1 MTTFYTPSGYS
12 GSAELTA
19 DSGLIIQE
27 QGLWRYRQNG
37 YNDGATF
44 GLSLTF
50 PPPSAGGLLHLTATN
65 WNIAVVGNQL
75 TEYID
80 PDTSQVYPAST
91 CRISV
96 TGQWVVIRQPNS
108 NSWNSI
114 GVEWYG
120 KTSTDRGER
129 EMTPY
134 LLNFTSPKSTYLIQ
148 GADVNGGALDT
159 FSTYEFFCRIVES
172 TQGKNSNKEYQSNTI
187 SRPVWAYTYSKS
199 WQI

>member
-1 MTTFYTPSGYS
+1 MTTFYTPPGYS

-50 PPPSAGGLLHLTATN
+50 PTPSDGGLLHVTATN

-129 EMTPY
+129 EMNPY
-134 LLNFTSPKSTYLIQ
+134 LLNFTSPSSTYLIQ
-148 GADVNGGALDT
+148 GSDVEGGALDT
-159 FSTYEFFCRIVES
+159 FSTYEFFCRIIES